1 MPNADSSHRDL
12 RPILYAEDSGDD
24 AFLMERAFRKANFLN
39 QLKVVYNGQQAID
52 YLAGKALFAD
62 RAVYPMPAMVLL
74 DLKMPQKT
82 GLEVLQWIRGEGGLH
97 DLTVFLL
104 SSSNL
109 EKDIASAYRLGA
121 NGYLVK
127 PMSLDGMLELVSELR
142 DLVLRGEKVS
152 GWTGIK
158 HNQLRPQGA

>member
-1 MPNADSSHRDL
+1 MLNADSSNRDL

-52 YLAGKALFAD
+52 YLSGKALFAD
-62 RAVYPMPAMVLL
+62 RSAYPIPAMVLL

-82 GLEVLQWIRGEGGLH
+82 GLEVVQWIRGEGGMQ

-109 EKDIASAYRLGA
+109 EKDIASAHRLGA

-127 PMSLDGMLELVSELR
+127 PMSLDGMLDLVTELR
-142 DLVLRGEKVS
+142 DLVARGDKVQ
-152 GWTGIK
+152 GWTGMK
-158 HNQLRPQGA
+158 HNQPKPPAS

>member
-1 MPNADSSHRDL
+1 MLNADSSSNDL

-24 AFLMERAFRKANFLN
+24 AFMMERAFRKANFLN
-39 QLKVVYNGQQAID
+39 KLKVVYNGQQAID

-82 GLEVLQWIRGEGGLH
+82 GLEVLQWIRGEGGLK
-97 DLTVFLL
+97 DMTVFLL

-127 PMSLDGMLELVSELR
+127 PMSLDGMLDLVGNLR
-142 DLVLRGEKVS
+142 DLCVRGAKIN
-152 GWTGIK
+152 GWSTIST
-158 HNQLRPQGA
+158 NQPRPQNV

>member
-1 MPNADSSHRDL
+1 MPNADFPNRDL

-62 RAVYPMPAMVLL
+62 RTIYPIPAMVLL

-82 GLEVLQWIRGEGGLH
+82 GLEVVQWIRGEGRMN

-127 PMSLDGMLELVSELR
+127 PMALDGMLSLVSELR
-142 DLVLRGEKVS
+142 DLCLRGEKVS
-152 GWTGIK
+152 GWTELK
-158 HNQLRPQGA
+158 HNQPKPVGT

>member
-1 MPNADSSHRDL
+1 MRNADSPSSDL

-24 AFLMERAFRKANFLN
+24 AFMMERAFRKANFLN

-52 YLAGKALFAD
+52 YLSGKALFAD
-62 RAVYPMPAMVLL
+62 RSVYPMPAMVLL

-82 GLEVLQWIRGEGGLH
+82 GLEVLQWIRGEGGLN

-109 EKDIASAYRLGA
+109 EKDITSAHRMGA

-127 PMSLDGMLELVSELR
+127 PMSLDGMLDLVTHLR
-142 DLVLRGEKVS
+142 DLCLSGEKVV
-152 GWTGIK
+152 GWSSIK
-158 HNQLRPQGA
+158 NNQPKPRDS